1 MIVDRLGKQAIN
13 QAYTAL
19 INGLG
24 QSPRPRHRNGRTKI
38 LRHYEKSPATTVDR
52 LALVRARIARAA
64 RDAGREPQDVTLVC
78 VSKTFAAQDI
88 APVIGAGE
96 RVFGENRVQEALEKW
111 PPLKADNPGLEL
123 HLIGPLQS
131 NKAHGAILLFNVI
144 ETVDREKI
152 AKALASEI
160 QKTSR
165 HPRLYVQVNTG
176 AEPQKAGVLPQ
187 EADAFIA
194 NCRKNFGLEI
204 SGLMCI
210 PPLDDQASP
219 HFAFLN
225 QIAAHNGIFALSMGM
240 SADFELAIELGAT
253 HVRIGNAIF
262 GER

>member
-1 MIVDRLGKQAIN
+1 LQ
-13 QAYTAL
+13 
-19 INGLG
+19 
-24 QSPRPRHRNGRTKI
+24 QSKKP
-38 LRHYEKSPATTVDR
+38 PATTVER
-52 LALVRARIARAA
+52 LTLVRSRIARAA

-88 APVIGAGE
+88 TTVIGAGE

-111 PPLKADNPGLEL
+111 PPLKASHPGLEL

-131 NKAHGAILLFNVI
+131 NKAHDAVAFFDVI

-152 AKALASEI
+152 AKALAAEI
-160 QKTSR
+160 QRTSR
-165 HPRLYVQVNTG
+165 HPSLYVQVNTG
-176 AEPQKAGVLPQ
+176 AEPQKAGILPR
-187 EADAFIA
+187 EADRFIA
-194 NCRKNFGLEI
+194 SCRKEYGLEI

-225 QIAAHNGIFALSMGM
+225 QIAARNGILALSMGM
-240 SADFELAIELGAT
+240 SADFELTIQLGAT
-253 HVRIGNAIF
+253 HVRIGSAIF